1 VVARVVHLQATT
13 RLCITKDLN
22 EHDIVA
28 RIMRKENYLLG
39 MINRDVLG
47 LTLTGLPGARRT
59 RWLTTCVRWNLEW
72 AVFHGMFDDDFSI
85 RPSFYD
91 VRALRKRMRTLAV
104 INLVLS
110 PFIAI
115 FMATYFALRD
125 AERFY
130 RHPAAV
136 GARSWSPESRWK
148 LREFNELKHFH
159 EHRLT
164 AAHKHATKYLSQF
177 PSPVVSMI
185 AKFVSYVVGAFAAM
199 CIACALIDDDLLH
212 AEVFGRD
219 LLWHTAVL
227 GTLLAASRGMIG
239 EANKVFEPNRLMAE
253 VVSHTHYL
261 PRRWRDA
268 AHKAEVQA
276 EFEEMFPFKAATFA
290 KEMLSIFVA
299 PFVLWYPL
307 CESAPEIVSFVRN
320 FTVHRQGVGDV
331 CSLSAFDFRRHGNAK
346 YGAGTTAR
354 KPARSKQGKME
365 KSFLSFH
372 AQYPTWEPDEG
383 GREVIASLNGFKC
396 SAAPVVPGRGGSLP
410 GSPRRAAAAAARS
423 RAKSPTA
430 FAAPGSAS
438 MFLDDAIGA
447 SNFPRSL
454 AASTATAAGEDDA
467 DAETEYQVTL
477 QRFYDWN
484 RATGWHPGTP
494 PSRGDSP
501 NELELGGG
509 VDDRDARRG
518 RSPTRSVDARRLET
532 EMRAAVVVASRRP
545 SDPDPCPDDLFAASP
560 PTPSRMTD
568 SGTLLGENLD
578 AGDPLAA
585 LGSLPSPRGDVRE
598 PANPWDMDAT
608 AREWGRGGG
617 V

>member
-1 VVARVVHLQATT
+1 
-13 RLCITKDLN
+13 
-22 EHDIVA
+22 
-28 RIMRKENYLLG
+28 
-39 MINRDVLG
+39 
-47 LTLTGLPGARRT
+47 
-59 RWLTTCVRWNLEW
+59 
-72 AVFHGMFDDDFSI
+72 
-85 RPSFYD
+85 
-91 VRALRKRMRTLAV
+91 
-104 INLVLS
+104 
-110 PFIAI
+110 
-115 FMATYFALRD
+115 
-125 AERFY
+125 
-130 RHPAAV
+130 
-136 GARSWSPESRWK
+136 
-148 LREFNELKHFH
+148 
-159 EHRLT
+159 
-164 AAHKHATKYLSQF
+164 
-177 PSPVVSMI
+177 MI

-239 EANKVFEPNRLMAE
+239 DANKVFEPNRLMAE

-396 SAAPVVPGRGGSLP
+396 SAAPVVPGCGGSLP
-410 GSPRRAAAAAARS
+410 GSPRRAAAAA
-423 RAKSPTA
+423 RAKPREVSDRVRRAGVREHVSRRRDRREQLPEVA
-430 FAAPGSAS
+430 GGVDRDGGGRGRRGRGDGVPGDASAVLRLEPRDGLAPGDAAVSRGFAERARTRRRRRRPRRAPRSKPDAVGRRAEARDGDARGGRRRVAS
-438 MFLDDAIGA
+438 SVGPGPVPGRPLRGVAADAVADDGQRDASRGESRRGGPARGARVVAVAARGRPRAREPVGHGRDRARVGAGGRGVIDRDRLDALRAFFCILSVVPCTNDDAIIVVLTQ
-447 SNFPRSL
+447 NDTL
-454 AASTATAAGEDDA
+454 CNASTSN
-467 DAETEYQVTL
+467 VT
-477 QRFYDWN
+477 
-484 RATGWHPGTP
+484 
-494 PSRGDSP
+494 
-501 NELELGGG
+501 
-509 VDDRDARRG
+509 
-518 RSPTRSVDARRLET
+518 
-532 EMRAAVVVASRRP
+532 
-545 SDPDPCPDDLFAASP
+545 
-560 PTPSRMTD
+560 
-568 SGTLLGENLD
+568 
-578 AGDPLAA
+578 
-585 LGSLPSPRGDVRE
+585 
-598 PANPWDMDAT
+598 
-608 AREWGRGGG
+608 
-617 V
+617 